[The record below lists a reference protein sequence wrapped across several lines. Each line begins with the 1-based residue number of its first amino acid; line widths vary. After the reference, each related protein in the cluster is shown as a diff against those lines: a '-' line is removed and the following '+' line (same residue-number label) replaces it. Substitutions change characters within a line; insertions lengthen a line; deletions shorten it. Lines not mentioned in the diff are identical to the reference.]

1 MRISI
6 FTIIFLILFNHN
18 VLASGSKIKIVTS
31 ITPLASI
38 IAMLLND
45 NAEIVAIANNN
56 NCPHHYNLKP
66 SDLQKVKDADL
77 VLYIDDD
84 FDSFASKLMN
94 NHSKNVIKISDL
106 AKIKFISN
114 NRHIWLDL
122 ERVKI
127 MLEQLSTIL
136 ARQFPNLD
144 SEIYQNLATSEK
156 QIDNLIETKEK
167 LLAPLKDVIL
177 LSDSLE
183 YLFDEQKYKVQK
195 LYSGN
200 QKSLKYIQNL
210 EKLLDRSASKCLVL
224 GTEEDFKI
232 YKNFKANIVKVE
244 SENWAVDQITSS
256 LFFDQYLKII
266 NQIAKCNRVLNDI

>member
-144 SEIYQNLATSEK
+144 SEIYQNLSTSEK

-224 GTEEDFKI
+224 GAEEDFKI
-232 YKNFKANIVKVE
+232 YKNFKADIVKVE

>member
-106 AKIKFISN
+106 AKVKFIST

-144 SEIYQNLATSEK
+144 SEIYQNLYNSAK
-156 QIDNLIETKEK
+156 QIDNLIRIKEK

-232 YKNFKANIVKVE
+232 YKHFKANIVKVE
-244 SENWAVDQITSS
+244 SENWAVNRITSD
-256 LFFDQYLKII
+256 LFFNQYLKII

>member
-144 SEIYQNLATSEK
+144 SEIYQNLSTSEK

-167 LLAPLKDVIL
+167 LLAPLKDAIL

-224 GTEEDFKI
+224 GAEEDFKI